1 MIGEKYMSI
10 KLFIQA
16 IVKFLLGIMLVGALL
31 FIPAKSFSY
40 WNAWL
45 FMGLLFI
52 PMFVAGIVMMIKNP
66 ELLKKRLNNKEK
78 ESEQRVVI
86 ALSGLMFLSG
96 FIIAGFNYR
105 FGWFVVPNIVIIIS
119 SILFIISY
127 IFYAM
132 VLVENTYLS
141 RTIEVQE
148 NQKVIDTGLY
158 GIVRHPMYAATIILF
173 LSMPLI
179 LGSIQAFII
188 FFAYPFIIIK
198 RIKNEEIVLENNLEG
213 YKEYKQK
220 VKYRLIPFIW

>member
-96 FIIAGFNYR
+96 FIIAGLNYR

>member
-16 IVKFLLGIMLVGALL
+16 IVKFLLGIVLVGALL